1 MSEEQ
6 NQDNAII
13 AEDQDAEYEIDH
25 LDQTQG
31 NEAEEFALKVIKAA
45 ASLKMVKID
54 RGKFLR
60 TELQSITR
68 KLI

>member
-54 RGKFLR
+54 RESSFVPSCK
-60 TELQSITR
+60 SITQ

>member
-25 LDQTQG
+25 LDETQG
-31 NEAEEFALKVIKAA
+31 NEAEEFALKVIK
-45 ASLKMVKID
+45 L
-54 RGKFLR
+54 LHH
-60 TELQSITR
+60 
-68 KLI
+68 

>member
-1 MSEEQ
+1 MLAKKIEKGKQMSEEQ

-31 NEAEEFALKVIKAA
+31 NEAEEFALKVIK
-45 ASLKMVKID
+45 L
-54 RGKFLR
+54 LHH
-60 TELQSITR
+60 
-68 KLI
+68 